1 MEGRWETGTEIN
13 GIYNN
18 LSNWTDAN
26 NNIVSKKMILIREV
40 IFLKDDAGGD
50 EISFLSYPKR

>member
-1 MEGRWETGTEIN
+1 MIFKAQMEGRWETGTEIN

-26 NNIVSKKMILIREV
+26 NNI
-40 IFLKDDAGGD
+40 
-50 EISFLSYPKR
+50 ISIK